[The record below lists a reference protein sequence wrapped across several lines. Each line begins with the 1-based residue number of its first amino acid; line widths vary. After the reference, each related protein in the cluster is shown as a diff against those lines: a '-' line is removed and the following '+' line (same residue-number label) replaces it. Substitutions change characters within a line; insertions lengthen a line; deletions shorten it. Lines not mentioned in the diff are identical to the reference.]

1 VGLTAAFLRLFF
13 VNMNAAGE
21 LGALSP
27 RVYTS
32 IPVVLIFYYAYWRMT
47 EADTESLDRDNTWH
61 LPAVCAYFATISF
74 AGLIRF
80 EMDSDWVAPAW
91 AILVL
96 LLMALAWSTQR
107 RIFMHQGILVGIA
120 AMFRAA
126 LHNLYERSNLPGP
139 LWHSRWLT
147 VGVTAALLFVALIP
161 GFRLRQLGKK
171 YEDESAWMR
180 VLGSLARRPE
190 QVFFFAALALV
201 TVLLWVEMRSGL
213 VTVSWGLLGVL
224 VFLFALWVKERSY
237 RLAGL
242 TLLLLCVGKI
252 LVVDI
257 WGLSPSDR
265 YITLIVLGLALLL
278 VSFLYSRHREAI
290 RQYL

>member
-1 VGLTAAFLRLFF
+1 
-13 VNMNAAGE
+13 M
-21 LGALSP
+21 
-27 RVYTS
+27 
-32 IPVVLIFYYAYWRMT
+32 
-47 EADTESLDRDNTWH
+47 
-61 LPAVCAYFATISF
+61 
-74 AGLIRF
+74 
-80 EMDSDWVAPAW
+80 
-91 AILVL
+91 
-96 LLMALAWSTQR
+96 
-107 RIFMHQGILVGIA
+107 
-120 AMFRAA
+120 
-126 LHNLYERSNLPGP
+126 
-139 LWHSRWLT
+139 
-147 VGVTAALLFVALIP
+147 
-161 GFRLRQLGKK
+161 
-171 YEDESAWMR
+171 
-180 VLGSLARRPE
+180 ARRPE

-201 TVLLWVEMRSGL
+201 TVLLWVEMRSGM

-242 TLLLLCVGKI
+242 ALLLLCVGKI